1 MLWPSLVEI
10 LRRKEKMRK
19 NKILLLFLGLTFFA
33 STFYFSINTFPDKS
47 APVNYLFME
56 DTDISKQN
64 LSVTEASLQELSIGD
79 DDAPITIIEYASMTC
94 SHCADFHTET
104 YPVLKENYIEKG
116 DVKFIFREF
125 PLDKLSMATSM
136 LARCVD
142 NSISLA
148 FIDILFQNRNK
159 WYSDNAIAELKNLSK
174 QAGLS
179 SEDFERCLNDQELLD
194 QLIIQ
199 KENAIKEFQINSTP
213 SFIINGKVISGN
225 KPYSYFESEIDKIL
239 DAYKGI

>member
-1 MLWPSLVEI
+1 MK
-10 LRRKEKMRK
+10 R
-19 NKILLLFLGLTFFA
+19 NKILLLLFGLIFFV
-33 STFYFSINTFPDKS
+33 SIFYFSVHTYTDKS
-47 APVNYLFME
+47 SSVNYLFME
-56 DTDISKQN
+56 DTSVNIES
-64 LSVTEASLQELSIGD
+64 LSVSEVSLQELSIGD
-79 DDAPITIIEYASMTC
+79 DDAPVTIIEYASMTC
-94 SHCADFHTET
+94 SHCADFHNET
-104 YPVLKENYIEKG
+104 YPALKKDYIEKG
-116 DVKFIFREF
+116 EVKFIFREF

-159 WYSDNAIAELKNLSK
+159 WYSDNAIAELKSLSK

-179 SEDFERCLNDQELLD
+179 SKDFDQCLNDQELLD

-213 SFIINGKVISGN
+213 SFIINGKVVSGN
-225 KPYSYFESEIDKIL
+225 KPYSYFKSEIDRIL
-239 DAYKGI
+239 DSYKGV

>member
-1 MLWPSLVEI
+1 M
-10 LRRKEKMRK
+10 RR
-19 NKILLLFLGLTFFA
+19 NKILLLLFGLIFFV
-33 STFYFSINTFPDKS
+33 SIFYFSVHTYTDKS
-47 APVNYLFME
+47 SSVNYLFME
-56 DTDISKQN
+56 DTSVNIES
-64 LSVTEASLQELSIGD
+64 LSVSEVSLQELSIGD
-79 DDAPITIIEYASMTC
+79 DDAPVTIIEYASMTC
-94 SHCADFHTET
+94 SHCADFHNET
-104 YPVLKENYIEKG
+104 YPALKEDYIEKG
-116 DVKFIFREF
+116 EVKFIFREF

-159 WYSDNAIAELKNLSK
+159 WYSDNAIAELKSLSK

-179 SEDFERCLNDQELLD
+179 SKDFDQCLNDQELLD

-213 SFIINGKVISGN
+213 SFIINGKVVSGN
-225 KPYSYFESEIDKIL
+225 KPYSYFKSEIDRIL
-239 DAYKGI
+239 DSYKGV

>member
-1 MLWPSLVEI
+1 M
-10 LRRKEKMRK
+10 
-19 NKILLLFLGLTFFA
+19 GLTFCV
-33 STFYFSINTFPDKS
+33 STFYFSINTYTNEYS
-47 APVNYLFME
+47 ETHYLFME
-56 DTDISKQN
+56 DTGINKST
-64 LSVTEASLQELSIGD
+64 LPVSEASLQELSIGD
-79 DDAPITIIEYASMTC
+79 DNAPITIIEYASMTC

-104 YPVLKENYIEKG
+104 YPDLKEDYIEKG
-116 DVKFIFREF
+116 QVKFIFREF

-159 WYSDNAIAELKNLSK
+159 WYSDNAITELKNLSK

-179 SEDFERCLNDQELLD
+179 SEDFDQCLNNQGLLD
-194 QLIIQ
+194 QLIMQ
-199 KENAIKEFQINSTP
+199 KENAVKEFQINSTP

-225 KPYSYFESEIDKIL
+225 KPYSYFKSEIEKIL
-239 DAYKGI
+239 DLHKGI

>member
-1 MLWPSLVEI
+1 M
-10 LRRKEKMRK
+10 
-19 NKILLLFLGLTFFA
+19 
-33 STFYFSINTFPDKS
+33 
-47 APVNYLFME
+47 
-56 DTDISKQN
+56 
-64 LSVTEASLQELSIGD
+64 
-79 DDAPITIIEYASMTC
+79 
-94 SHCADFHTET
+94 
-104 YPVLKENYIEKG
+104 
-116 DVKFIFREF
+116 
-125 PLDKLSMATSM
+125 
-136 LARCVD
+136 
-142 NSISLA
+142 
-148 FIDILFQNRNK
+148 FQNRNK